1 VLTFPSSFR
10 SSWDASRALH
20 HLALWS
26 GGRGSTVWIPQ
37 FASLRNHVREISRT
51 PSGSR
56 VKRLSRQMSVWS
68 ESVELAA
75 SLHPRDAAL
84 LYGAALQE
92 AQALLE
98 LGYPRSEG
106 LSFVTRI
113 PPPGENTRRTPR
125 QMQAALHHLGGDFDL
140 FRTMLRSAD
149 SFDPRLKAVFSVWPE
164 ESYDES
170 REQLRVT
177 YPGQTVPAVVSIS
190 RELRGYAL
198 LVLYDLAVRLRTADG
213 IGLSVSGF
221 EEFVTEDDPAE
232 AD

>member
-1 VLTFPSSFR
+1 MLTFPSSFR
-10 SSWDASRALH
+10 SSWDVSRALH

-51 PSGSR
+51 PAGSR

-68 ESVELAA
+68 ESAELAA
-75 SLHPRDAAL
+75 SLHPRDASV
-84 LYGAALQE
+84 LYGAALEE

-113 PPPGENTRRTPR
+113 PPPRENTRRTPK
-125 QMQAALHHLGGDFDL
+125 QMQSALHHLGGDFAL
-140 FRTMLRSAD
+140 FKTMLRSAD
-149 SFDPRLKAVFSVWPE
+149 RYDPRLKAVFSAWPE
-164 ESYDES
+164 ESYGES
-170 REQLRVT
+170 LEQIRIS
-177 YPGQTVPAVVSIS
+177 YPGQTVPAVVSVS

-198 LVLYDLAVRLRTADG
+198 LVIYDLAARLRAAEG
-213 IGLSVSGF
+213 IQMSAASF
-221 EEFVTEDDPAE
+221 SEFAAPDSEEV
-232 AD
+232 

>member
-1 VLTFPSSFR
+1 MLTFPSSFR
-10 SSWDASRALH
+10 SGYDVSRALH

-56 VKRLSRQMSVWS
+56 VKRLSRQLSVWP
-68 ESVELAA
+68 ESAEIAA
-75 SLHPRDAAL
+75 SLHPRDAAS
-84 LYGAALQE
+84 LYGAALEE

-98 LGYPRSEG
+98 LGYPRAEG

-113 PPPGENTRRTPR
+113 PPPGENTRRTPK
-125 QMQAALHHLGGDFDL
+125 QMQAALHHLGGDFAL
-140 FRTMLRSAD
+140 FKTMLRSAD
-149 SFDPRLKAVFSVWPE
+149 RFDPRLKAVFSVWPE
-164 ESYDES
+164 ESYGES
-170 REQLRVT
+170 RERIRVT

-198 LVLYDLAVRLRTADG
+198 LVAYDLAVRLRAAEGIQMWAESFADFVAADG
-213 IGLSVSGF
+213 DEG
-221 EEFVTEDDPAE
+221 
-232 AD
+232 

>member
-1 VLTFPSSFR
+1 MLSFPSAFR
-10 SSWDASRALH
+10 SSYDASRALH

-75 SLHPRDAAL
+75 SLHPRDASL
-84 LYGAALQE
+84 LLDACLQE

-98 LGYPRSEG
+98 LGYPRAEG
-106 LSFVTRI
+106 LSFVTRV
-113 PPPGENTRRTPR
+113 PPPGENSRRTPR
-125 QMQAALHHLGGDFDL
+125 QMQSALHHLGGDFDT

-149 SFDPRLKAVFSVWPE
+149 RFDPRLKVVFSVWPE
-164 ESYDES
+164 DSYDEH
-170 REQLRVT
+170 REQLRMT

-190 RELRGYAL
+190 RQLRGYAL
-198 LVLYDLAVRLRTADG
+198 LVLYDLAVRLRNSEG
-213 IGLSVSGF
+213 IQLAAPTFGEFVSGSR
-221 EEFVTEDDPAE
+221 E

>member
-1 VLTFPSSFR
+1 MLSFPSAFR
-10 SSWDASRALH
+10 SSYDASRALH

-56 VKRLSRQMSVWS
+56 VKRLSRQLSVWS

-75 SLHPRDAAL
+75 SLHPRDAAM

-98 LGYPRSEG
+98 LGYPRAEG

-113 PPPGENTRRTPR
+113 PPPGENSRRTPK
-125 QMQAALHHLGGDFDL
+125 QMQSALHHLGGDFDL

-164 ESYDES
+164 ESYEES
-170 REQLRVT
+170 REGIRISF
-177 YPGQTVPAVVSIS
+177 PGQTVPAVLTVS

-198 LVLYDLAVRLRTADG
+198 LVVYDLAVRLRTAEG
-213 IGLSVSGF
+213 IQLAAKSFS
-221 EEFVTEDDPAE
+221 EFVGGGNG